1 VLSWA
6 KGLVEVFH
14 LSYKGEMS
22 SLSELNEEIALCQQC
37 EIAKFRTHVVPGEGA
52 EDADIMF
59 IGEAP
64 GWHEDQQG
72 RPFVGPAGQFLDQLL
87 ASINLRRQQVYIANV
102 IKCRPVG
109 NRDPLPVEIH
119 NCRKWLDKQI
129 EIISPRMIVTLGR
142 YSMAMFF
149 PGKSISKIHGT
160 AQKQDNIIY
169 YAMYHPAA
177 ALHQQSLRQAIE
189 TDMLK
194 IPSLLVEEK
203 DVTEAKPGPQQL
215 KMFEV

>member
-1 VLSWA
+1 
-6 KGLVEVFH
+6 
-14 LSYKGEMS
+14 MS
-22 SLSELNEEIALCQQC
+22 VLSELYKEIAACQRC
-37 EIAKFRTHVVPGEGA
+37 DLFKYRTKAVPGEGP
-52 EDADIMF
+52 EDAEIMF

-72 RPFVGPAGQFLDQLL
+72 RPFVGPAGQYLDSLL
-87 ASINLRRQQVYIANV
+87 TTINLKREQVYIANV
-102 IKCRPVG
+102 IKSRPQG
-109 NRDPLPVEIH
+109 NRDPLPAEIAA
-119 NCRKWLDKQI
+119 CRMWLDRQI
-129 EIISPRMIVTLGR
+129 EIIHPRMIVTLGR

-160 AQKQDNIIY
+160 AQKQDGIIY

-177 ALHQQSLRQAIE
+177 ALHQQSLRQTIE

-194 IPSLLVEEK
+194 IPLLVA
-203 DVTEAKPGPQQL
+203 EAKSVVEVEPQPQQL

>member
-1 VLSWA
+1 MSALTE
-6 KGLVEVFH
+6 L
-14 LSYKGEMS
+14 YK
-22 SLSELNEEIALCQQC
+22 EIALCQQC
-37 EIAKFRTHVVPGEGA
+37 EIAKFRTRAVPGEGA
-52 EDADIMF
+52 EDADILF

-72 RPFVGPAGQFLDQLL
+72 RPFVGPAGKFLDELL
-87 ASINLRRQQVYIANV
+87 ASINLKREQVYITNV
-102 IKCRPVG
+102 IKTRPPE
-109 NRDPLPVEIH
+109 NRDPLPVEIR
-119 NCRKWLDKQI
+119 NCRKWLERQI
-129 EIISPRMIVTLGR
+129 ELICPKMIVTLGR

-149 PGKSISKIHGT
+149 PDKSISKIHGT
-160 AQKQDNIIY
+160 AQKRDNIIY

-194 IPSLLVEEK
+194 VPSLLA
-203 DVTEAKPGPQQL
+203 EAKNITEVKPEPQQL